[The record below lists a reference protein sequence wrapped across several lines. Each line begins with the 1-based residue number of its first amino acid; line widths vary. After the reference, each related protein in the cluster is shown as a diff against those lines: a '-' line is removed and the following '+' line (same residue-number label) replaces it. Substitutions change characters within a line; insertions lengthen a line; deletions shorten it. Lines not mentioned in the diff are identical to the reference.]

1 METENG
7 FISNLKYDYEIN
19 NKMNIKEISI
29 HAIALKN

>member
-19 NKMNIKEISI
+19 NNMNIKEISI